1 MADVPV
7 DACRGKA
14 LTVLVLVFLGGAA
27 SGVIGSHFVDRVA
40 VAEPDP
46 KTTVALRDPKLVAL
60 EYLRDELVLDSSQV
74 QQVRE
79 ILDQCIMHEADL
91 LMRIRVNQN
100 SGRERILKLLNPEQ
114 RSKFQSDL
122 LLGAPPDSET
132 SF

>member
-14 LTVLVLVFLGGAA
+14 LTVLVAVFLGGAA
-27 SGVIGSHFVDRVA
+27 SGVIGSHVFERAA
-40 VAEPDP
+40 VSSPAATTPDDLSEL
-46 KTTVALRDPKLVAL
+46 KLGALQH
-60 EYLRDELVLDSSQV
+60 LREELVLDAAQV

-91 LMRIRVNQN
+91 FMRIRLNQN
-100 SGRERILKLLNPEQ
+100 SARELILEILNPEQ
-114 RSKFQSDL
+114 RSKFQSEL
-122 LLGAPPDSET
+122 PEALSEQEA